1 MQIINNYSNKKIK
14 YTIYYYNTNAN
25 NYFKFQP
32 TNDVAKAGRKGK
44 PQEKLCH
51 QNTWNS
57 F

>member
-32 TNDVAKAGRKGK
+32 TNDVTKAGRKGK